1 MNIVRNW
8 RRWASTLPERT
19 SAGSHSSRRRLNFP
33 KTLKL
38 REGVGK
44 ACGRADVNLIVY
56 RTKSGELRDHHV
68 IPMALVKQL
77 LSDATLSDS
86 ITGEKRWNMVL
97 AGDTGRLKVTHGEHD
112 LDVSRFRGV
121 PLITEFSPP
130 TNFDPAEPVE
140 DPAKLDTRVIEFQA
154 LPELSQPEGTSSP
167 RIQTRAGTQ
176 FAFARRPDVK
186 AWVLRQALGR
196 CELCAS
202 PAPFQSMAGL
212 PYLEHHHVVQLAHG
226 GSDTVENSVAVC
238 PNCHRRLH
246 HGTDRDELK
255 NELYQRIGRLVRESP
270 TLNGTG

>member
-1 MNIVRNW
+1 M
-8 RRWASTLPERT
+8 
-19 SAGSHSSRRRLNFP
+19 SSLVHEHRKELEALGEYVTRANVGWFALFP

-68 IPMALVKQL
+68 IRMALVKQL

-130 TNFDPAEPVE
+130 TNFDPA
-140 DPAKLDTRVIEFQA
+140 
-154 LPELSQPEGTSSP
+154 
-167 RIQTRAGTQ
+167 RAGNAPCLQ
-176 FAFARRPDVK
+176 GSGEHSASVQEAMKSGLNLGLKPEIFA
-186 AWVLRQALGR
+186 
-196 CELCAS
+196 
-202 PAPFQSMAGL
+202 
-212 PYLEHHHVVQLAHG
+212 
-226 GSDTVENSVAVC
+226 
-238 PNCHRRLH
+238 
-246 HGTDRDELK
+246 
-255 NELYQRIGRLVRESP
+255 
-270 TLNGTG
+270 